1 MFLSRTRITAMNL
14 KPQTRRAQQGAFLL
28 EALIGILIFSLG
40 ILGIVGLQAQAIR
53 FTNDAE
59 FRAEAMYLANSLIS
73 QMWTDDRALLKNKYD
88 SVIGGAGYAAFKTKV
103 NTQLAGATIPDPV
116 VIVDGPAPL
125 PQANSVSS
133 NVVQVQ
139 VFWQLPGDPIIH
151 NYTTTGVIG
160 QQK

>member
-1 MFLSRTRITAMNL
+1 MNSHLDRNSGRTQR
-14 KPQTRRAQQGAFLL
+14 GAFLL

-40 ILGIVGLQAQAIR
+40 VLGIVGLQARAIR

-73 QMWTDDRALLKNKYD
+73 QMWTDNRALLKTKYD
-88 SVIGGAGYAAFKTKV
+88 STVGGAGYTVFKAKV
-103 NTQLAGATIPDPV
+103 HSALNGATIFPEPV
-116 VIVDGPAPL
+116 VNVDGPPPL
-125 PQANSVSS
+125 PQANSATS

-139 VFWQLPGDPIIH
+139 ISWQMPGDLVTH

-160 QQK
+160 QQN

>member
-1 MFLSRTRITAMNL
+1 MKTRVNRHLGRT
-14 KPQTRRAQQGAFLL
+14 QSGAFLL

-40 ILGIVGLQAQAIR
+40 VLGIVGLQARAIR

-73 QMWTDDRALLKNKYD
+73 QMWTDNRALLKTKYD
-88 SVIGGAGYAAFKTKV
+88 STVGGAGYTAFQLRV
-103 NTQLAGATIPDPV
+103 NTALAGATIPAPV
-116 VIVDGPAPL
+116 VIVDGPPPL
-125 PQANSVSS
+125 PQANSATS

-139 VFWQLPGDPIIH
+139 VFWQLAGDPVTH

-160 QQK
+160 QQN

>member
-1 MFLSRTRITAMNL
+1 MSRALINAMPSAP
-14 KPQTRRAQQGAFLL
+14 KVRRAQNGAFLL

-40 ILGIVGLQAQAIR
+40 ILGIVGLQARAIR

-73 QMWTDDRALLKNKYD
+73 QMWTDDRATLKTKYD
-88 SVIGGAGYAAFKTKV
+88 SGLGGPGYTAF
-103 NTQLAGATIPDPV
+103 LARVSSALAPAVLSPAPV
-116 VIVDGPAPL
+116 VTVDGPLPL
-125 PQANSVSS
+125 PQANSTSS

-139 VFWQLPGDPIIH
+139 ISWQLPGELVH

>member
-1 MFLSRTRITAMNL
+1 MNSHLDRHLGRTQR
-14 KPQTRRAQQGAFLL
+14 GAFLL

-40 ILGIVGLQAQAIR
+40 VLGIVGLQARAIR
-53 FTNDAE
+53 FTNDAQ

-73 QMWTDDRALLKNKYD
+73 QMWTDDRALLKTKYD
-88 SVIGGAGYAAFKTKV
+88 STAGGVGYTAFQTRV
-103 NTQLAGATIPDPV
+103 NTALAGATIPAPV
-116 VIVDGPAPL
+116 VIVDGPPPL
-125 PQANSVSS
+125 PQANSATS

-139 VFWQLPGDPIIH
+139 ISWQMPGDLVTH

>member
-1 MFLSRTRITAMNL
+1 MNSHLDRHLGRTQR
-14 KPQTRRAQQGAFLL
+14 GAFLL

-40 ILGIVGLQAQAIR
+40 VLGIVGLQARAIR

-73 QMWTDDRALLKNKYD
+73 QMWTDDRALLKTKYD
-88 SVIGGAGYAAFKTKV
+88 STAGGAGYNAFKAKV
-103 NTQLAGATIPDPV
+103 HTALAGATIFPEPIV
-116 VIVDGPAPL
+116 NVDGPLPL
-125 PQANSVSS
+125 PQANSATS

-139 VFWQLPGDPIIH
+139 IFWQMPGDPVSLTH
-151 NYTTTGVIG
+151 NYSTTGVIG